1 MAKKG
6 KTVVEE
12 TPAKKSRAP
21 GLPRMSITLSAKLR
35 KAIRIAAAK
44 ADMEIGDWCKTVLVT
59 AANKAVHRLYP
70 KEYDEH
76 GRPRKRVDEDD

>member
-1 MAKKG
+1 MG
-6 KTVVEE
+6 GQRRS
-12 TPAKKSRAP
+12 PAP
-21 GLPRMSITLSAKLR
+21 PRMSITIDARLR

-44 ADMEIGDWCKTVLVT
+44 ADLEIGDWCKTVLVT

-76 GRPRKRVDEDD
+76 GRARKRAAAEDVD

>member
-1 MAKKG
+1 MAPKNE
-6 KTVVEE
+6 VQI
-12 TPAKKSRAP
+12 PAKQASRAAA
-21 GLPRMSITLSAKLR
+21 LPRMSITIDARLR

-59 AANKAVHRLYP
+59 AANRAVHRLYP

-76 GRPRKRVDEDD
+76 GRPRKRREEEDDE

>member
-1 MAKKG
+1 
-6 KTVVEE
+6 
-12 TPAKKSRAP
+12 
-21 GLPRMSITLSAKLR
+21 MSLTIDARLR

-70 KEYDEH
+70 REYDEH
-76 GRPRKRVDEDD
+76 GRARKRKVEDDD